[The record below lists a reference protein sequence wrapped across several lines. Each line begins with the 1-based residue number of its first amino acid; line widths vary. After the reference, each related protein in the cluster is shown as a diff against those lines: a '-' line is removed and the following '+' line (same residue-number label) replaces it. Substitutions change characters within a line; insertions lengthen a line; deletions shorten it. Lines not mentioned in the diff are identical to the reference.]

1 MSNALWFDN
10 IRIYHLLIDRFNGG
24 WQTPPK
30 SENVFCGG
38 NLQGVINKLDYI
50 KELGFN
56 AVMLSPIFKTA
67 NYHGYHTLNFDEVDP
82 HYGTWEDY
90 QQLLDLAHDKGM
102 RIICDF
108 VPNHCWYQA
117 PIFEASLLK
126 NGGKHRDWFWYKN
139 DDSDEFVSFLGFGDL
154 PKFNLTNPEV
164 ASFMIETAE
173 KLVRMGVDAF
183 RIDHA
188 LGQPHSFL
196 KQFRERMQ
204 AVRSDIVVFGEV
216 WAFGIGPQLASQL
229 YFKTDARLQEFLA
242 QDTKPF
248 SQDSLQADYVGT
260 LDGVLDFAYRDIL
273 LEEIHAGRGI
283 KGNTTLK
290 RKVEEHF
297 AKYPKDFKL
306 ILFLDNHD
314 TDRFLFD
321 CHDDVNLLQ
330 EALEFTKELS
340 RPFSFLYG
348 TEQQM
353 TNNPSIFNAEPY
365 ADLRVRN
372 CMDWT
377 KLANKTM
384 NTETYKLG
392 EELDSF
398 NSEEVQKGILDLLEQ
413 GGSVV
418 LDMTACKY
426 ISSSG
431 LRVLLY
437 TKKVAASK
445 GQKLYLK
452 GVSDEVKDIMDVT
465 GFNNF
470 FDYA

>member
-1 MSNALWFDN
+1 MNSALWFDN

-117 PIFEASLLK
+117 PIFEESLLK
-126 NGGKHRDWFWYKN
+126 NGGKHRDWFFYKN

-196 KQFRERMQ
+196 KQFCERMQ
-204 AVRSDIVVFGEV
+204 AIRSDIVVFGEV
-216 WAFGIGPQLASQL
+216 WAFGIGPRLASQL

-297 AKYPKDFKL
+297 AKYPTDFKL